1 MSLEFSGP
9 QGLYHW
15 IVIGNEQWF
24 RNGPSADA
32 WRPWSKRPGPPHVMN
47 ADLIRF
53 VVGGDLHDVIT
64 DALSAPTIQAQ
75 GREPC
80 AAGECLVLNYVNRT
94 PSYVVTFWVDPATK
108 LIVKAIVPVGTW
120 EWLDYGVPNDLKPP
134 I

>member
-1 MSLEFSGP
+1 MVPQRPIGRRLAALVEASGT
-9 QGLYHW
+9 
-15 IVIGNEQWF
+15 
-24 RNGPSADA
+24 SARDER
-32 WRPWSKRPGPPHVMN
+32 RPHP
-47 ADLIRF
+47 IRRRW
-53 VVGGDLHDVIT
+53 DLHDVIT

-108 LIVKAIVPVGTW
+108 LIVKATIPVGTW
-120 EWLDYGVPNDLKPP
+120 EWFDYGVPNDLKPP